1 MKIHVHGAAK
11 TVTGSKYV
19 VETGGVK
26 ILVDA
31 GLFQGPDELEQ
42 KNFSELPF
50 DAASL
55 DAIVLTHGHLDH
67 VGLLPRIVREGFR
80 GKIISTSATRD
91 IAQLILLDS
100 ARLQEEEADRRA
112 RKNRERGRN
121 DAVRE
126 PLYDEQ
132 DVVLTMSKF
141 AACPKYGETF
151 DLGKNVTG
159 CFRDAGHIV
168 GSSFLELEARENGS
182 VKRVIFS
189 GDIGNHGKPVVR
201 DPAPPV
207 LKDADAVFIECT
219 YGDRN
224 HKSSDE
230 TLKEFREAVVGTLKG
245 NGNVIIPTFALER
258 AQDLL
263 FYLRQFYDEGALP
276 KCKIFLD
283 SPLAIAATRVFLQ
296 HPECFDDE
304 TMQLVK
310 SKEDPFHFPYVEFTR
325 TTAASCEINSFKSGA
340 VILAGSGMC
349 NGGRIRHHLIHN
361 LSNPRAAVVFVGYQ
375 AGGTLGRSIV
385 DGAKDV
391 RINSH
396 EIEVRACVHT
406 INGFSAHA
414 DQDSLLQWLS
424 TLKTNPKVFLI
435 HGEESAIEIFKG
447 KLAERYHFPSYVPSL
462 DETLSI

>member
-1 MKIHVHGAAK
+1 MKVHVHGAAK
-11 TVTGSKYV
+11 TVTGSKYL
-19 VETGGVK
+19 VEADGVK

-31 GLFQGPDELEQ
+31 GLFQGHHELEQ
-42 KNFSELPF
+42 KNYAELPF

-55 DAIVLTHGHLDH
+55 DYVVLTHGHLDH
-67 VGLLPRIVREGFR
+67 IGLLPRIVREGFQ
-80 GKIISTSATRD
+80 GKIITTPATRD
-91 IAQLILLDS
+91 IAQLIWLDA
-100 ARLQEEEADRRA
+100 ARIQEEEAERRV
-112 RKNRERGRN
+112 RKNRVRGQN
-121 DAVRE
+121 IEVRK

-132 DVVLTMSKF
+132 DVVFTMSRF
-141 AACPKYGETF
+141 APCVKYGETF
-151 DLGKNVTG
+151 NLGQNVTG

-168 GSSFLELEARENGS
+168 GSSFLELCVSEKGA

-207 LKDADAVFIECT
+207 LKDAEVVFMECT

-224 HKSSDE
+224 HKSSEDS
-230 TLKEFREAVVGTLKG
+230 LKEFRDAVVDTLNG
-245 NGNVIIPTFALER
+245 SGNVIIPTFALER

-304 TMQLVK
+304 TMSLIK
-310 SKEDPFHFPYVEFTR
+310 SKEDPFIFPYVSFTR
-325 TTAASCEINSFKSGA
+325 TTEASREINNFKSGA

-349 NGGRIRHHLIHN
+349 NGGRIRHHLLHN
-361 LSNPRAAVVFVGYQ
+361 LSNPYAAVVFVGFQ
-375 AGGTLGRSIV
+375 AGGTLGRDIV
-385 DGAKDV
+385 NGAKEV
-391 RINSH
+391 RINSY
-396 EIEVRACVHT
+396 EIEVRARVYT

-424 TLKTNPKVFLI
+424 TMKSSPRIFLV
-435 HGEESAIEIFKG
+435 HGEEKAINSVAEKIK
-447 KLAERYHFPSYVPSL
+447 ERYSFETYAPTL
-462 DETLSI
+462 DETLEI